1 MATQPTLGKEVDLK
15 AVEGKIAGAAFDLF
29 RYWTKQL
36 DIHQQLVIKT
46 EERLVEDLRETLID
60 AIISLKEEKEA
71 KGASWD
77 LGFVFGFIMG
87 ALGERWYQEYWVKN
101 QDSYRIFV
109 GLRALEHYLDTNHVA
124 GIKIEEIYKDMMVDR
139 SNIQNPRLDIPFP
152 DSEDEEV
159 EKVGEESL
167 FAGNLKFLLTH
178 FIQKQI
184 EVLDEYSNSVNLPV
198 KEVFSRSEIRQLIN
212 DNRDL

>member
-1 MATQPTLGKEVDLK
+1 MATQATFGKEVDLK
-15 AVEGKIAGAAFDLF
+15 AVEGKIAEAAFDLF

-60 AIISLKEEKEA
+60 AILSLNEEKA
-71 KGASWD
+71 GRGASWD

-87 ALGERWYQEYWVKN
+87 ALGERWHQEYWVKN

-109 GLRALEHYLDTNHVA
+109 GLRALEHYLDTNQLA
-124 GIKIEEIYKDMMVDR
+124 GIKIEEIYKDMMVDG
-139 SNIQNPRLDIPFP
+139 SNIQDPRIDISLP
-152 DSEDEEV
+152 DSEEV
-159 EKVGEESL
+159 EKLGEESL
-167 FAGNLKFLLTH
+167 SAANLKFLLNH
-178 FIQKQI
+178 FILEQI
-184 EVLDEYSNSVNLPV
+184 QVLNEYRNTVKLPV

-212 DNRDL
+212 DNKDL

>member
-1 MATQPTLGKEVDLK
+1 MATQATFGKEVDLK
-15 AVEGKIAGAAFDLF
+15 AVEGKIAEAAFDLF

-60 AIISLKEEKEA
+60 AILSLNEEKA
-71 KGASWD
+71 GRGASWD

-87 ALGERWYQEYWVKN
+87 ALGERWHQEYWVKN

-109 GLRALEHYLDTNHVA
+109 GLRALEHYVDTNKLA
-124 GIKIEEIYKDMMVDR
+124 GIKIEEIYKDMMVDG
-139 SNIQNPRLDIPFP
+139 SNIQDPRIDISLP
-152 DSEDEEV
+152 DSEEV
-159 EKVGEESL
+159 EKLGEESL
-167 FAGNLKFLLTH
+167 SAANLKFLLNH
-178 FIQKQI
+178 FILEQI
-184 EVLDEYSNSVNLPV
+184 QVLNEYRNTVKLPV

-212 DNRDL
+212 DNKDL